1 MLRCMFIRQTK
12 TGTSGSKNPYFTYR
26 LVTSVRIGK
35 KVSQKTLLNLG
46 RHFDIPRKLWP
57 ELCVRIEQ
65 ILDGQSTLLKVPLV
79 VENEAQNIGA
89 KILALRGDS
98 ADTQVEMEAD
108 FCEVD
113 VNSIDLNRPRSVGSE
128 HVCLHALEEL
138 GLPEILEDAG
148 LNGSQKATALAN
160 IIGRMCEPRSEL
172 ATWKWM
178 KNKSAVGEL
187 LSFDFQSMPLMQ
199 LYRAS
204 DRLMSHK
211 QTIEGQIF
219 ERVQDLFG
227 FTPTVTLYDLTN
239 TFFEGN
245 ANANAK
251 AKRGRSK
258 EKRFDCPLITLGLM
272 LDGSGF
278 VRRSEVFEGSVSE
291 GKTLQG
297 MLKQLD
303 APTGA
308 LVVMDAGIATEENI
322 QWLAENGFK
331 YLVVSRKRKREFD
344 KSKATK
350 ILSASGHDIYLD
362 RRDTQD
368 DSTAV
373 GDDKKS
379 ESKNPGELSIA
390 CWSEQRAEKDRQIDA
405 QMKERFES
413 ELSKLNAGL
422 SKKGCTKKRDK
433 VIERMGRLK
442 QRFSRVAQHYHIDY
456 TLDKTGG
463 TVLQIQWRFEP
474 QQGSQST
481 HPGVYTLRTNEMD
494 WDDEQYWRTYS
505 MLTDL
510 EAVFKSLKSEL
521 GMRPVYHHKEQRC
534 DGHLFI
540 TVLAY
545 QGVQVIRKKLKEKGH
560 DLNWRSLKD
569 IFELQRR
576 VTMTFKQKDGRT
588 LHIRKATNP
597 DQALKEIYQY
607 LGLSMNPGGTR
618 RMTV

>member
-1 MLRCMFIRQTK
+1 
-12 TGTSGSKNPYFTYR
+12 
-26 LVTSVRIGK
+26 VRIGN

-46 RHFDIPRKLWP
+46 RHFDIEREAWP

-65 ILDGQSTLLKVPLV
+65 ILAGERALFELPSELEQ
-79 VENEAQNIGA
+79 EAQSICA
-89 KILALRGDS
+89 KIIALRGDCLGG
-98 ADTQVEMEAD
+98 EAGEETD
-108 FCEVD
+108 FREVD
-113 VNSIDLNRPRSVGSE
+113 VNSAELIRPRSVGTE
-128 HVCLHALEEL
+128 HASLHALEALEL
-138 GLPEILEDAG
+138 PKILEKVG
-148 LNGSQKATALAN
+148 FNGPQKAAALAN

-172 ATWKWM
+172 ATWNWM

-187 LSFDFQSMPLMQ
+187 LEFDFESMPLMQ

-204 DRLMSHK
+204 DRLLKHK
-211 QTIEGQIF
+211 EVIEDQIF
-219 ERVQDLFG
+219 ENVQELFG

-245 ANANAK
+245 ANANPK

-278 VRRSEVFEGSVSE
+278 VRRSEIYEGSVVE

-297 MLKQLD
+297 MLKKLD
-303 APTGA
+303 VPSGA

-322 QWLAENGFK
+322 EWLAENGFK

-344 KSKATK
+344 KTRASK
-350 ILSASGHDIYLD
+350 ILSASGYEIFLD

-368 DSTAV
+368 ESSAAKGKD
-373 GDDKKS
+373 KS
-379 ESKNPGELSIA
+379 ERKEPKELSIA

-405 QMKERFES
+405 QMKERFEA
-413 ELSKLNAGL
+413 ELSKLNTGL
-422 SKKGCTKKRDK
+422 SKKGTTKKRDK
-433 VIERMGRLK
+433 VIERIGRLK
-442 QRFSRVAQHYHIDY
+442 QRYSRVAQHYQIDY
-456 TLDKTGG
+456 SFDESQG
-463 TVLQIQWRFEP
+463 TVTRIEWLFEP
-474 QQGSQST
+474 KQGSQST

-494 WDDEQYWRTYS
+494 WDDEQYWRTYT

-521 GMRPVYHHKEQRC
+521 GMRPVYHHKEKRC

-560 DLNWRSLKD
+560 DLSWRSLKD
-569 IFELQRR
+569 IFDLQRR
-576 VTMTFKQKDGRT
+576 VTMTFKQSDGRT
-588 LHIRKATNP
+588 LHIRKATHP
-597 DQALKEIYQY
+597 DQPLKEMYQD
-607 LGLSMNPGGTR
+607 LGLSMTPGGIKK
-618 RMTV
+618 MTI

>member
-1 MLRCMFIRQTK
+1 MFIRQTT
-12 TGTSGSKNPYFTYR
+12 TGNSASNQSYFTYR
-26 LVTSVRIGK
+26 LVSSVRIGN

-46 RHFDIPRKLWP
+46 RHFDIEREAWP

-65 ILDGQSTLLKVPLV
+65 ILAGERALFELPSELEQ
-79 VENEAQNIGA
+79 EAQSICA
-89 KILALRGDS
+89 KIIALRGDCLGG
-98 ADTQVEMEAD
+98 EAGEETD
-108 FCEVD
+108 FREVD
-113 VNSIDLNRPRSVGSE
+113 VNSAELIRPRSVGTE
-128 HVCLHALEEL
+128 HASLHALEALEL
-138 GLPEILEDAG
+138 PKILEKVG
-148 LNGSQKATALAN
+148 FNGPQKAAALAN

-172 ATWKWM
+172 ATWNWM

-187 LSFDFQSMPLMQ
+187 LEFDFESMPLMQ

-204 DRLMSHK
+204 DRLLKHK
-211 QTIEGQIF
+211 EVIEDQIF
-219 ERVQDLFG
+219 ENVQELFG

-245 ANANAK
+245 ANANPK

-278 VRRSEVFEGSVSE
+278 VRRSEIYEGSVVE

-297 MLKQLD
+297 MLKKLD
-303 APTGA
+303 VPSGA

-322 QWLAENGFK
+322 EWLAENGFK

-344 KSKATK
+344 KTRASK
-350 ILSASGHDIYLD
+350 ILSASGYEIFLD

-368 DSTAV
+368 ESSAAKGKD
-373 GDDKKS
+373 KS
-379 ESKNPGELSIA
+379 ERKEPKELSIA

-405 QMKERFES
+405 QMKERFEA
-413 ELSKLNAGL
+413 ELSKLNTGL
-422 SKKGCTKKRDK
+422 SKKGTTKKRDK
-433 VIERMGRLK
+433 VIERIGRLK
-442 QRFSRVAQHYHIDY
+442 QRYSRVAQHYQIDY
-456 TLDKTGG
+456 SFDESQG
-463 TVLQIQWRFEP
+463 TVTRIEWLFEP
-474 QQGSQST
+474 KQGSQST

-494 WDDEQYWRTYS
+494 WDDEQYWRTYT

-521 GMRPVYHHKEQRC
+521 GMRPVYHHKEKRC

-560 DLNWRSLKD
+560 DLSWRSFKD
-569 IFELQRR
+569 IFDLQRR
-576 VTMTFKQKDGRT
+576 VTMTFKQSDDRT
-588 LHIRKATNP
+588 LHIRKATHP
-597 DQALKEIYQY
+597 DQPLKEIYQD
-607 LGLSMNPGGTR
+607 LGLSMNPGGIKKITI
-618 RMTV
+618 

>member
-1 MLRCMFIRQTK
+1 MFIRQTK
-12 TGTSGSKNPYFTYR
+12 TGTSASKKRYFSYR
-26 LVTSVRIGK
+26 LVTSSRDGK

-57 ELCVRIEQ
+57 DLCVRIEQ
-65 ILDGQSTLLKVPLV
+65 ILDGQSALFKIPRV
-79 VENEAQNIGA
+79 VEKEAQHICA

-98 ADTQVEMEAD
+98 ADTQAGRVEAD

-113 VNSIDLNRPRSVGSE
+113 VNSVDLNQPRSVGTE
-128 HVCLHALEEL
+128 HVSLHALEEL
-138 GLPEILEDAG
+138 GLPEILDDLG
-148 LNGSQKATALAN
+148 FNGRQKATALAN

-178 KNKSAVGEL
+178 KNKSAIGEL
-187 LSFDFQSMPLMQ
+187 LKFDFQSMPLMQ

-204 DRLMSHK
+204 DRLINHK
-211 QTIEGQIF
+211 QSIEEQVF
-219 ERVQDLFG
+219 DNVQNLFG

-278 VRRSEVFEGSVSE
+278 VRRSEVFEGSVTE

-297 MLKQLD
+297 MLEKLD
-303 APTGA
+303 VPAGA
-308 LVVMDAGIATEENI
+308 LIVMDAGIATEENI
-322 QWLAENGFK
+322 LWLAQNGFK

-344 KSKATK
+344 KSQATK
-350 ILSASGHDIYLD
+350 ILSASGHEIYLD
-362 RRDTQD
+362 RRGAQD

-373 GDDKKS
+373 NDDEKS
-379 ESKNPGELSIA
+379 KIKEPGELSIA

-405 QMKERFES
+405 LMKERFEA

-433 VIERMGRLK
+433 VTERIGRLK
-442 QRFSRVAQHYHIDY
+442 QRFSRVAQHYQIDY
-456 TLDKTGG
+456 TFDETKG
-463 TVLQIQWRFEP
+463 TTLQIQWRFEP

-494 WDDEQYWRTYS
+494 WDDEQYWRTYT

-521 GMRPVYHHKEQRC
+521 GIRPVYHHKEERC

-560 DLNWRSLKD
+560 DLSWRSLKD

-576 VTMTFKQKDGRT
+576 VTMTFKQKDGNT

-597 DQALKEIYQY
+597 DQELKELYQD
-607 LGLSMNPGGTR
+607 LGLSMNPGGTS
-618 RMTV
+618 RMTI

>member
-1 MLRCMFIRQTK
+1 M
-12 TGTSGSKNPYFTYR
+12 
-26 LVTSVRIGK
+26 RIGN

-46 RHFDIPRKLWP
+46 RHFDIEREAWP

-65 ILDGQSTLLKVPLV
+65 ILAGERALFELPSELEQ
-79 VENEAQNIGA
+79 EAQSICA
-89 KILALRGDS
+89 KIIALRGDCLGG
-98 ADTQVEMEAD
+98 EAGEETD
-108 FCEVD
+108 FREVD
-113 VNSIDLNRPRSVGSE
+113 VNSAELIRPRSVGTE
-128 HVCLHALEEL
+128 HASLHALEALEL
-138 GLPEILEDAG
+138 PKILEKVG
-148 LNGSQKATALAN
+148 FNGPQKAAALAN

-172 ATWKWM
+172 ATWNWM

-187 LSFDFQSMPLMQ
+187 LEFDFESMPLMQ

-204 DRLMSHK
+204 DRLLKHK
-211 QTIEGQIF
+211 EVIEDQIF
-219 ERVQDLFG
+219 ENVQELFG

-245 ANANAK
+245 ANANPK

-278 VRRSEVFEGSVSE
+278 VRRSEIYEGSVVE

-297 MLKQLD
+297 MLKKLD
-303 APTGA
+303 VPSGA

-322 QWLAENGFK
+322 EWLAENGFK

-344 KSKATK
+344 KTRASK
-350 ILSASGHDIYLD
+350 ILSASGYEIFLD

-368 DSTAV
+368 ESSAAKGKD
-373 GDDKKS
+373 KS
-379 ESKNPGELSIA
+379 ERKEPKELSIA

-405 QMKERFES
+405 QMKERFEA
-413 ELSKLNAGL
+413 ELSKLNTGL
-422 SKKGCTKKRDK
+422 SKKGTTKKRDK
-433 VIERMGRLK
+433 VIERIGRLK
-442 QRFSRVAQHYHIDY
+442 QRYSRVAQHYQIDY
-456 TLDKTGG
+456 SFDESQG
-463 TVLQIQWRFEP
+463 TVTRIEWLFEP
-474 QQGSQST
+474 KQGSQST

-494 WDDEQYWRTYS
+494 WDDEQYWRTYT

-521 GMRPVYHHKEQRC
+521 GMRPVYHHKEKRC

-560 DLNWRSLKD
+560 DLSWRSLKD
-569 IFELQRR
+569 IFDLQRR
-576 VTMTFKQKDGRT
+576 VTMTFKQSDGRT
-588 LHIRKATNP
+588 LHIRKATHP
-597 DQALKEIYQY
+597 DQPLKEMYQD
-607 LGLSMNPGGTR
+607 LGLSMTPGGIKK
-618 RMTV
+618 MTI